1 MKIGSLLSSCSQCTR
16 NKSKKR
22 RKLKNTCPTLVI
34 CTLPSHF
41 LLIISSWL
49 FVLGNR
55 SIKIEDSSR
64 VGRKIYPTLIKNGSS
79 KPGEAG
85 AELGMG
91 WSTPLS

>member
-41 LLIISSWL
+41 LLFNSSWL
-49 FVLGNR
+49 FVLGKSVFTTLSR
-55 SIKIEDSSR
+55 SIKIEVSSNLDE
-64 VGRKIYPTLIKNGSS
+64 G
-79 KPGEAG
+79 
-85 AELGMG
+85 
-91 WSTPLS
+91 

>member
-41 LLIISSWL
+41 LLFNSSWL
-49 FVLGNR
+49 FVLGKESLYNAK
-55 SIKIEDSSR
+55 SIDKD
-64 VGRKIYPTLIKNGSS
+64 
-79 KPGEAG
+79 
-85 AELGMG
+85 
-91 WSTPLS
+91 